1 MIHQIKSIKGFG
13 IFQNY
18 IQSNQLNNFN
28 RYNLFYGWNGSGKS
42 TLSNLF
48 ECIERR
54 ENCSGHTEAEWEII
68 TDNGSLTEKNIKS
81 ATNNIHVFNRSF
93 IERNVFTPDDK
104 INGINIVYI
113 SEIQKEDK
121 ISLDDKQENLEKKKT
136 LYDELDEKL
145 YGNTNS
151 KSNGLIAEI
160 DRFLSDAA
168 RTIKSKFQL
177 IEVDDKRLINY
188 NKTKL
193 LDFINENVKA
203 VNTKSNTLTVAEIE
217 TLRKSIKPQN
227 KDYINLDQVKENNID
242 ILPKIYER
250 TVDLQLSVITNKVI
264 NHLKD
269 NPDISKWVYEGIQ
282 SNIHPVGA
290 EKCEFCG
297 NKLSP
302 HRINELN
309 DHFSN
314 QFLEL
319 KESLSKGIEWIEEN
333 YIINDFP
340 HISLLYDELQNKYKE
355 AVNKCENVASSINTI
370 MSEWVL
376 ILQEKLE
383 NPFIIPEKTISEVCQ
398 DLITNY
404 YLHLKKIIDIIQE
417 HNTKYNSLEEIVKE
431 NKKKIELHY
440 VSEETAKYNYFQ
452 RESQEAEGLKTLKKI
467 EDEIKVLEKE
477 IKTLKNKLSN
487 EQIGADEFNKKLS
500 KFLGRNDLILEHKEE
515 GGYIIKSSCIY

>member
-1 MIHQIKSIKGFG
+1 M
-13 IFQNY
+13 
-18 IQSNQLNNFN
+18 
-28 RYNLFYGWNGSGKS
+28 
-42 TLSNLF
+42 
-48 ECIERR
+48 
-54 ENCSGHTEAEWEII
+54 
-68 TDNGSLTEKNIKS
+68 
-81 ATNNIHVFNRSF
+81 
-93 IERNVFTPDDK
+93 
-104 INGINIVYI
+104 
-113 SEIQKEDK
+113 
-121 ISLDDKQENLEKKKT
+121 
-136 LYDELDEKL
+136 
-145 YGNTNS
+145 
-151 KSNGLIAEI
+151 
-160 DRFLSDAA
+160 SDAA

-290 EKCEFCG
+290 EKCELCG

-370 MSEWVL
+370 LSECV
-376 ILQEKLE
+376 
-383 NPFIIPEKTISEVCQ
+383 
-398 DLITNY
+398 
-404 YLHLKKIIDIIQE
+404 
-417 HNTKYNSLEEIVKE
+417 
-431 NKKKIELHY
+431 
-440 VSEETAKYNYFQ
+440 
-452 RESQEAEGLKTLKKI
+452 
-467 EDEIKVLEKE
+467 
-477 IKTLKNKLSN
+477 
-487 EQIGADEFNKKLS
+487 
-500 KFLGRNDLILEHKEE
+500 
-515 GGYIIKSSCIY
+515 YI